1 MTSPQSVAI
10 VGGGMGGF
18 STAHE
23 LRRRGYEGPISILD
37 PYGTPYDRPPLSK
50 EYFLQER
57 SAEEIHLIKE
67 DWYAENN
74 VEVVPQKAVSIHPHE
89 GVVVAEDGTK
99 IPGEVIVLATGG
111 VARKLHI
118 PGNDLDTVLQLRTK
132 EDSDKLREAIAGGKR
147 LTIIGAGLIG
157 AEVASSAL
165 KHGAT
170 VTLIDPAETPLIPAV
185 GETLAKRLHGMHADK
200 GITVVQGIPLEIFV
214 DENGTNVRVESGET
228 YASDVVLVGIGIIP
242 LTDLAED
249 AGLEE
254 DNGTLVD
261 EAQRTTHPNVYAVG
275 DSSRTRL
282 RDGTLLRRAEHWEHA
297 MNTGKTAAA
306 AILGQDL
313 PVHSAPWFW
322 SDRHGVHV
330 EGVGTMWT
338 EHGET
343 VIREV
348 DGVPA
353 AAFRLNENGELV
365 GCAAIDDALAVRA
378 ARRIIDKKIPVDPAQ
393 LADSSINLKKL
404 AK

>member
-23 LRRRGYEGPISILD
+23 LRHRGYEGPITILD
-37 PYGTPYDRPPLSK
+37 PFGAPYDRPPLSK
-50 EYFLQER
+50 DYFLQER
-57 SAEEIHLIKE
+57 SAEDIQLIKSE
-67 DWYAENN
+67 WYAEHN
-74 VEVVPQKAVSIHPHE
+74 VTVLAEKAVSIHPNE
-89 GVVVAEDGTK
+89 GVVVTEADTK
-99 IPGEVIVLATGG
+99 VPGEVIVLATGG

-132 EDSDKLREAIAGGKR
+132 EDADKLREAIAGGKR

-165 KHGAT
+165 KHGAS
-170 VTLIDPAETPLIPAV
+170 VTLIDPSETPLVPAV
-185 GETLAKRLHGMHADK
+185 GETLAKRLHAMHTEK
-200 GITVVQGIPLEIFV
+200 GVTVVRGIPTEIFV
-214 DENGTNVRVESGET
+214 DQDGTNVRTEDGET
-228 YASDVVLVGIGIIP
+228 YAGDVVLVGIGIIP

-330 EGVGTMWT
+330 EGVGAMWT

-348 DGVPA
+348 DGVPV

-378 ARRIIDKKIPVDPAQ
+378 ARRIIDRKITVDPAQ
-393 LADSSINLKKL
+393 LADPTINLKKL